1 MLDRRSDEGQTITM
15 TELRRH
21 FHKIMNRVAAG
32 QEFIVTMRGNPTVRI
47 VPYRGEGGSMHE

>member
-1 MLDRRSDEGQTITM
+1 M

-47 VPYRGEGGSMHE
+47 VPYRGEGGSKHE